1 MTLAQL
7 TRCAVRIVEAN
18 APNTRSYS
26 SSETT
31 NDKGEVH
38 TNTVFFKSISFDEAA
53 TVLLQQEVGV

>member
-38 TNTVFFKSISFDEAA
+38 TNTVFF
-53 TVLLQQEVGV
+53 